1 MEVSKLISIPIG
13 KFHIVFNQEV
23 VVQWAIMISL
33 TILMIW
39 ATRNLKKVPDRKQT
53 AVEYFYTTIKNL
65 VDSNMGEA
73 YESYIPIF
81 GTLAAFLLVMN
92 LLGLIGIKPPTQN
105 YSIAL
110 GLALCSFLLIHGN
123 AIKKLGF
130 VHYLLGYGKPFA
142 VMLPINIMERAVF
155 PISLSLRL
163 FGNMMAATVVIDLVY
178 NALGNFAI
186 GAPVPVHLYFDV
198 FDGTLQMVVF
208 LMLTMIQVKV
218 LPEH

>member
-13 KFHIVFNQEV
+13 KLHIVFNQEV
-23 VVQWAIMISL
+23 VVQWAIMLAL

-130 VHYLLGYGKPFA
+130 GHYLLGYGKPFA

-163 FGNMMAATVVIDLVY
+163 FGNMMAATVVIDLIY
-178 NALGNFAI
+178 SAMGKFAI
-186 GAPVPVHLYFDV
+186 GLPIPVHLYFDV
-198 FDGTLQMVVF
+198 FDGSLQMVVF

>member
-13 KFHIVFNQEV
+13 KFHLSFNPEIIT
-23 VVQWAIMISL
+23 QWCIMIVL

-39 ATRNLKKVPDRKQT
+39 ATKDLKKVPDKKQT
-53 AVEYFYTTIKNL
+53 VVETIYKTVRKL
-65 VDSNMGEA
+65 VYDNMGEK
-73 YESYIPIF
+73 YDSYIPIF
-81 GTLAAFLLVMN
+81 GTMAVFLLLMN
-92 LLGLIGIKPPTQN
+92 FMGLIGIKPPTQN

-123 AIKKLGF
+123 AIKQLGF
-130 VHYLLGYGKPFA
+130 GHYLLGYGKPFA

-163 FGNMMAATVVIDLVY
+163 FGNMVAATIILDLVY
-178 NALGNFAI
+178 NGLGKLAI
-186 GAPVPVHLYFDV
+186 GLPIPVHLYFDV
-198 FDGTLQMVVF
+198 FDGALQMVVF

-218 LPEH
+218 LPEE